1 MPYKDPEKRRE
12 YERQW
17 RARNGAKV
25 REKSRR
31 HYRNDRPRQIA
42 RVRQWQNENPEKF
55 RESEARRKGWRGA
68 KYGLK
73 KGDYERLWGLQEGG
87 CALCRKPLVEK
98 HTHIDHCHETGRV
111 RGLLCR
117 PCNAGLGMFHDNPD
131 ELRRAI
137 AYLEKT

>member
-17 RARNGAKV
+17 RARNGLKV
-25 REKSRR
+25 AEKRR
-31 HYRNDRPRQIA
+31 KHYQNDRPRQIA

-55 RESEARRKGWRGA
+55 RESEVRRKGWRGA

-73 KGDYERLWGLQEGG
+73 KGDYERLWAAQDGR
-87 CALCRKPLVEK
+87 CALCEATLAPE
-98 HTHIDHCHETGRV
+98 HTHIDHCHRTGAV

-117 PCNAGLGMFHDNPD
+117 PCNAGLGMFHDSPD

-137 AYLEKT
+137 AYLERA